1 MVLLYCSMTHEP
13 SAVYFEDEVVVDDAY
28 LTAGDELDL
37 ALLALWVY
45 ADADDGA
52 LLDLACAGNKLD
64 VEGYALY
71 LLRSI
76 GWVETLSL
84 LTRAWVYPLEL
95 LGVVAQQGVTEGGG
109 LLWHF
114 TN

>member
-1 MVLLYCSMTHEP
+1 MTHKP
-13 SAVYFEDEVVVDDAY
+13 RAVHFEDEVVVDDAY
-28 LTAGDELDL
+28 LAAGDELDL

-52 LLDLACAGNKLD
+52 LLDLATAGDKLD

-76 GWVETLSL
+76 GRVETLAL

>member
-1 MVLLYCSMTHEP
+1 MTHKP
-13 SAVYFEDEVVVDDAY
+13 SAVHFEDEVVVDDAY
-28 LTAGDELDL
+28 LAAGDELDL

-45 ADADDGA
+45 ANADDGA
-52 LLDLACAGNKLD
+52 LLDLACAGDKLD

-76 GWVETLSL
+76 GRVEAFTLL
-84 LTRAWVYPLEL
+84 LGHRVYPLKL
-95 LGVVAQQGVTEGGG
+95 LGVVAQQSVTEGGG

>member
-1 MVLLYCSMTHEP
+1 MTHEP
-13 SAVYFEDEVVVDDAY
+13 RSVHFEDEVVVDDAY
-28 LTAGDELDL
+28 LAAGDELDL

-52 LLDLACAGNKLD
+52 LLDLACTGDKLD
-64 VEGYALY
+64 VEGHALY

-76 GWVETLSL
+76 GRVEAFAL
-84 LTRAWVYPLEL
+84 LTRSWVYPLEL

-109 LLWHF
+109 LLGHDV
-114 TN
+114 